1 MLRIYASHPHPHCLQ
16 DANKVALWDKKER
29 PRIAHTSY
37 IAKWKTLQPAIVTF
51 TKIAFNFAPFPV
63 SFTDN
68 ADILS
73 FY

>member
-1 MLRIYASHPHPHCLQ
+1 M
-16 DANKVALWDKKER
+16 WDKKER